1 MISAHEQKC
10 ENKNKKT
17 SLESRKNLKESHGVG
32 KGNEIRAKGQKGK
45 RAKGK
50 TTNCNFPNGG

>member
-1 MISAHEQKC
+1 MISVHEQKC

-17 SLESRKNLKESHGVG
+17 SLESRKNLKESHGGG

-50 TTNCNFPNGG
+50 TTNCNFP